1 MKSLLLFSFAFCLV
15 TTSCTKKGNQPE
27 AIPCSAL
34 LYAYAASSWS
44 DTTAFAT
51 SPCTFG
57 VVDTSTGAVGT
68 IASFENGI
76 SSRQGAF
83 NTADNCYYTIK
94 SGPSTGQIHRV
105 SLTGTITTYDYPPS
119 SGVVRYASI
128 IYSQLANKLYVFT
141 PGPSTNRN
149 MWEVGF
155 SGSVSTMTPVAS
167 TEHTSQVLSSTVDN
181 GTGNIYCLTTSA
193 SMAYVEKRLSGD
205 TLFHAID
212 SIPIITWNG
221 LVGLQ
226 YNTNDNML
234 YAVDANV
241 VAGVSMP
248 SKLYRINPAGGH
260 TVIATL
266 PFTVDRDHVSAAF
279 DACSNHYVLSAL
291 TTTGTPGLSRFDVS
305 GTLISHHVTTGLLLG
320 LAIRY

>member
-1 MKSLLLFSFAFCLV
+1 MKNLLLSFLALSINAFSCTKKDKEPEATPCSATLYAYSAPTWSDTVFA
-15 TTSCTKKGNQPE
+15 TTSCTFG
-27 AIPCSAL
+27 L
-34 LYAYAASSWS
+34 V
-44 DTTAFAT
+44 DTT
-51 SPCTFG
+51 
-57 VVDTSTGAVGT
+57 TGAVST
-68 IASFENGI
+68 IATFNNGT

-83 NTADNCYYTIK
+83 NTTDNCYYTIK

-105 SLTGTITTYDYPPS
+105 SLTGTVTTFDYPPS
-119 SGVVRYASI
+119 SGAVRYASI
-128 IYSQLANKLYVFT
+128 IYSEPANKLYVFA
-141 PGPSTNRN
+141 PGASTNRN

-155 SGSVSTMTPVAS
+155 SGSVSTMTPAAS
-167 TEHTSQVLSSTVDN
+167 TEHNSQVMSSTVDN
-181 GTGNIYCLTTSA
+181 GSGNIYCLTTSA
-193 SMAYVEKRLSGD
+193 SMAYVEKRLPGD

-248 SKLYRINPAGGH
+248 SKLYKINPTGGH

-266 PFTVDRDHVSAAF
+266 PFTVDRDHVSAVF
-279 DACSNHYVLSAL
+279 DVCSNHYVLSAVS
-291 TTTGTPGLSRFDVS
+291 TAGVPTLSRFNVS
-305 GTLISHHVTTGLLLG
+305 GTLISHHTTTGLLLG